1 MSGNANLD
9 VNSGTPSFISTS
21 TYPLRLGTSGAASL
35 ELMTNGTVR
44 LTIDSSG
51 VISSAAA
58 TKIAYASSTI
68 AAAGNSQ
75 GTATA
80 ITTQFTYVTASDGT
94 KGVILPTTTTAGTMI
109 IVHNTVNAQ
118 NLKVYP
124 PTSGTINGGSANTE
138 VVVAGEETAFFFWVA
153 ANTWFGGVAVDF

>member
-21 TYPLRLGTSGAASL
+21 TYPMRLGTSGAASL

-44 LTIDSSG
+44 LTLDSSG
-51 VISSAAA
+51 GIAFGSAAKLA
-58 TKIAYASSTI
+58 FASSTI
-68 AAAGNSQ
+68 AAAGSVT
-75 GTATA
+75 GDATA

-94 KGVILPTTTTAGTMI
+94 KGVKLPTTTTAGTVI

-124 PTSGTINGGSANTE
+124 PTSGTINGGSADAA

-153 ANTWFGGVAVDF
+153 TNTWFGGVAVDF

>member
-1 MSGNANLD
+1 MSGNANID
-9 VNSGTPSFISTS
+9 VNSGTPSFISVS
-21 TYPLRLGTSGAASL
+21 TYPLVLGTSGAASL
-35 ELMTNGTVR
+35 VLMTNGTAR
-44 LTIDSSG
+44 MTFDSSG
-51 VISSAAA
+51 GVAFGSAGKLAF
-58 TKIAYASSTI
+58 ASSTI

-94 KGVILPTTTTAGTMI
+94 KGVILPTTTTAGTMF

-124 PTSGTINGGSANTE
+124 PTSGTINGGSANAE
-138 VVVAGEETAFFFWVA
+138 VVVAGEETGFFFWVA
-153 ANTWFGGVAVDF
+153 TNTWFGGVAVDF